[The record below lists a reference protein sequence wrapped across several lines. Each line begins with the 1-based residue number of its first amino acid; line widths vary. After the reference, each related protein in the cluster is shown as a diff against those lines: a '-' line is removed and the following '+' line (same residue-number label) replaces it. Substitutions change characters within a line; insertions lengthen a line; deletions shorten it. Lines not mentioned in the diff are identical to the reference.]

1 MGCFS
6 TKSQKITPEIILANA
21 LIFVKR
27 YYTKF
32 RYFLKET
39 FISAFGYFRSALR
52 TVTFSDVDQ
61 SFQEK
66 EALNSATNSTVT
78 STTEYYS
85 AISSDDEFFDLP
97 SDTEEDGYDTPT
109 NETINQQPNNGGG
122 TNGLVQQALER
133 LESEYVIDPERKELV
148 HFFRT
153 IGKRIDS
160 GGTDTRSTRILCTRS
175 AWVLG
180 TRS

>member
-1 MGCFS
+1 M
-6 TKSQKITPEIILANA
+6 
-21 LIFVKR
+21 
-27 YYTKF
+27 
-32 RYFLKET
+32 
-39 FISAFGYFRSALR
+39 
-52 TVTFSDVDQ
+52 TFSDVDQ

-153 IGKRIDS
+153 IGKRINS
-160 GGTDTRSTRILCTRS
+160 GTRSTRISCT
-175 AWVLG
+175 
-180 TRS
+180 

>member
-1 MGCFS
+1 MDS
-6 TKSQKITPEIILANA
+6 TKSHKMTVEIIIANV

-27 YYTKF
+27 KARRYYRKIK
-32 RYFLKET
+32 YFLKET

-66 EALNSATNSTVT
+66 EALNSATNSTIT

-109 NETINQQPNNGGG
+109 NETINQQSESNNGDAN

-133 LESEYVIDPERKELV
+133 LEAEYVIDPERKELV

-153 IGKRIDS
+153 IGKKELVVV
-160 GGTDTRSTRILCTRS
+160 G
-175 AWVLG
+175 
-180 TRS
+180 